1 MRYAVLGDI
10 HSNLSAL
17 ECVLEDIRATQV
29 DQILSVGDVVGYGAS
44 PSDCIRLLREEG
56 VIVVKGNHDAACV
69 GELNE
74 NTFNRYALEAVRWTR
89 GVLSTD
95 EMDWLRELPLEV
107 TLEHCQLAHG
117 SIHEPEAFEYIRTTR
132 DADPSLELMTRPV
145 AFVGHTHIPIALM
158 RLLEP
163 VGSTAY
169 SPDLDVDLRESD
181 RCLVNVG
188 SVGQPRDEDHRT
200 GWVLFDS
207 EAQTVKLKRLPYQ
220 IEVAASRIRDAG
232 LPRMLA
238 DRLYLGV

>member
-1 MRYAVLGDI
+1 MRYAILGDI

-17 ECVLEDIRATQV
+17 TRVLEDISTQSV
-29 DQILSVGDVVGYGAS
+29 DCLVSVGDVVGYGGS
-44 PSDCIRLLREEG
+44 PSECIELLRSHKA
-56 VIVVKGNHDAACV
+56 VVVKGNHDAACV

-74 NTFNRYALEAVRWTR
+74 ATFNRYAREAVHWTR
-89 GVLSTD
+89 NVLPKAD
-95 EMDWLRELPLEV
+95 LDWLRSLPLQV
-107 TLEHCQLAHG
+107 TLEHCQVAHG
-117 SIHEPEAFEYIRTTR
+117 SLNEPEAFEYIRTTR
-132 DADPSLELMTRPV
+132 DADPSLELMTSPV
-145 AFVGHTHIPIALM
+145 AFVGHTHMPIALM

-163 VGSTAY
+163 AGATAY
-169 SPDLDVDLRESD
+169 APQLDVDLRESD

-207 EAQTVKLKRLPYQ
+207 EAQSVRMTRLEYDIEAAAKQ
-220 IEVAASRIRDAG
+220 IRGAN